1 MNRFRP
7 NLLPAL
13 VGTMLLAA
21 CGTPG
26 PPLPP
31 SLELPK
37 PVTDLRAAR
46 KGDKVYLAWSP
57 PAQTTERQTIRH
69 LGPTRV
75 CRSLQT
81 PMKYCVSVVGQLPP
95 ARLPR
100 AASQTTP
107 KAQAEYIDSL
117 PRDIQQENPSA
128 QFTYAVLVVNESGRS
143 AGLSNQVQVPA
154 APTLPAPANFN
165 AQVTAQGIL
174 LSWSCGPA
182 PARAPPYIQYRVR
195 VYRRGENAR
204 ADTNAGEVEI
214 QDCYKKELVDQELQR
229 EATYA
234 YRAKGL
240 TAVSLPGT
248 AEPAGSGHE

>member
-7 NLLPAL
+7 ILLPAL
-13 VGTMLLAA
+13 VGIVLLAA

-46 KGDKVYLAWSP
+46 KSDKVYLAWSP

-81 PMKYCVSVVGQLPP
+81 PMKDCVSVVGQLPP

-117 PRDIQQENPSA
+117 PRDIQQENPTA
-128 QFTYAVLVVNESGRS
+128 QVTYAGLVVNESGRT
-143 AGLSNQVQVPA
+143 AWVATHGRVPGAQTVRAQASLA
-154 APTLPAPANFN
+154 AR
-165 AQVTAQGIL
+165 VTAQ
-174 LSWSCGPA
+174 
-182 PARAPPYIQYRVR
+182 
-195 VYRRGENAR
+195 
-204 ADTNAGEVEI
+204 
-214 QDCYKKELVDQELQR
+214 
-229 EATYA
+229 
-234 YRAKGL
+234 
-240 TAVSLPGT
+240 
-248 AEPAGSGHE
+248 

>member
-57 PAQTTERQTIRH
+57 PTQTTERQTIRH
-69 LGPTRV
+69 LGGTRI
-75 CRSLQT
+75 CRSLQA
-81 PMKYCVSVVGQLPP
+81 PMKDCVSLVRQLPP

-100 AASQTTP
+100 SASQTTP

-117 PRDIQQENPSA
+117 PREIQQENPSA

-143 AGLSNQVQVPA
+143 AGLSNQVQVRA

-165 AQVTAQGIL
+165 AQVTAQR
-174 LSWSCGPA
+174 SEE
-182 PARAPPYIQYRVR
+182 RRVGKECR
-195 VYRRGENAR
+195 SRGWP
-204 ADTNAGEVEI
+204 D
-214 QDCYKKELVDQELQR
+214 D
-229 EATYA
+229 
-234 YRAKGL
+234 
-240 TAVSLPGT
+240 
-248 AEPAGSGHE
+248 